1 MAIHYHVETTKGLA
15 LSKHEDKLGAER
27 ELQRLRLSTK
37 PYDQQREYRLL
48 EASDVF
54 CKFCSASRHMIMGP
68 RHIS

>member
-15 LSKHEDKLGAER
+15 LSKHEARWRAER

-37 PYDQQREYRLL
+37 PYDQQREYSLF

-54 CKFCSASRHMIMGP
+54 CRVCTASRNMIMGP
-68 RHIS
+68 K